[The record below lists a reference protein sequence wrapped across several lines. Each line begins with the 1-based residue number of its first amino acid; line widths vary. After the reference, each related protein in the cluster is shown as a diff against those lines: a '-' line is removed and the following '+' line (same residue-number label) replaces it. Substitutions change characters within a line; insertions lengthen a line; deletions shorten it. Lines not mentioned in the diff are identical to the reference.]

1 MIHHSIGFGSL
12 STHQTMT
19 PAGGNL
25 KISNHHPSRWLW
37 VKILIQQKW
46 TNRIDSYQF
55 RAIVW
60 SSMVSFWDMVI
71 WCIIYMILKYSNRFK
86 TKQINPNRM
95 VIWYSNICV
104 FSTNLLRWPYR
115 HEPINPSA
123 PGVWSMRSHRGNV
136 PRHQKWPPE
145 FLKNTS
151 KTHQN
156 TNEMEFWKKIFF
168 QSYHSH
174 IFEDVRPYYSYIYIY
189 GSVSKPCTPV
199 VHIKIAGIYGCSF
212 P

>member
-1 MIHHSIGFGSL
+1 MYIICRMLRDRQRPPHQIHEGAMIHDISWPMNLKSLIHHDPSFNWIQFGSL

-25 KISNHHPSRWLW
+25 KISNHHPSCWLW

-46 TNRIDSYQF
+46 NNRIDSYQF

-95 VIWYSNICV
+95 VIWYQTSV
-104 FSTNLLRWPYR
+104 FFP
-115 HEPINPSA
+115 
-123 PGVWSMRSHRGNV
+123 
-136 PRHQKWPPE
+136 Q
-145 FLKNTS
+145 
-151 KTHQN
+151 
-156 TNEMEFWKKIFF
+156 
-168 QSYHSH
+168 
-174 IFEDVRPYYSYIYIY
+174 IY
-189 GSVSKPCTPV
+189 
-199 VHIKIAGIYGCSF
+199 
-212 P
+212 